1 LDLASTLPK
10 PDFDQLKKPCIVF
23 NIKVTATTHPQQILR
38 RIAARGRG
46 WALTP
51 HDFTDLGDDR
61 SIGMALTRL
70 VRSGKIRRI
79 GHGLYDQPCLHP
91 LLGQVG
97 AGTDSVVNAIAR
109 KRNLRLLPSPA
120 LAANQ
125 LGLSTQVP
133 ARLVYHTDGA
143 PTRLTLGKLQIDL
156 RRNTG
161 RLLGLAGRSSGLV
174 AQALRDVDKDK
185 VTPEHLR
192 RVRAHLT
199 VPARQQL
206 LQDLPPVPAWMRPH
220 FRQIASNDD

>member
-1 LDLASTLPK
+1 
-10 PDFDQLKKPCIVF
+10 LKKPCIVF
-23 NIKVTATTHPQQILR
+23 NVKVTTTPHPQQILR

-46 WALTP
+46 WAFTP

-79 GHGLYDQPCLHP
+79 GHGLYDQPQPHP

-97 AGTDSVVNAIAR
+97 AGTDAVVAAVAR

-174 AQALRDVDKDK
+174 AQALRDVGKDK
-185 VTPEHLR
+185 VTDEHLR
-192 RVRAHLT
+192 RVRGHLT
-199 VPARQQL
+199 APARQQL
-206 LQDLPPVPAWMRPH
+206 LQDLPLVPAWMRPH